1 MPSAY
6 ALGIVSGNSIL
17 DFGAAE
23 RLRALRCTFF
33 TGGLE
38 MGNGSCS
45 AAFCESAG
53 LRIFPA
59 IATQSIPPAE
69 PVA

>member
-23 RLRALRCTFF
+23 RLRALRYSFF
-33 TGGLE
+33 TGGLK

-45 AAFCESAG
+45 ATFCRSAA
-53 LRIFPA
+53 LRAFPA
-59 IATQSIPPAE
+59 ITS
-69 PVA
+69 